1 MGILSILCP
10 AREERSR
17 FHLQTESEEE
27 IIQSTNPI
35 TINKEY
41 HLKKTQV
48 VFAVACAVVLFA
60 AGPATAQE
68 QSADNIFVATVQKMR
83 MPEGGRNVERDSLLQ
98 LYHEQVTK
106 KNTHIISQRALQHL
120 YGADNRDLVWITEY
134 KDWASVEAATK
145 MDTELFERYWK
156 DAESRRQFNR
166 MLNKYF
172 AEHSDELYSE
182 RTKLRK

>member
-1 MGILSILCP
+1 MKQYQFT
-10 AREERSR
+10 A
-17 FHLQTESEEE
+17 
-27 IIQSTNPI
+27 
-35 TINKEY
+35 TI
-41 HLKKTQV
+41 
-48 VFAVACAVVLFA
+48 ACAVVLFA

-83 MPEGGRNVERDSLLQ
+83 MPEGGRTAERDSLLQ
-98 LYHEQVTK
+98 VYHEQVTK

-145 MDTELFERYWK
+145 MDTELFEKYWK

-166 MLNKYF
+166 MLNKYL
-172 AEHSDELYSE
+172 AEHSDEIYTE

>member
-1 MGILSILCP
+1 MKHIPVI
-10 AREERSR
+10 
-17 FHLQTESEEE
+17 
-27 IIQSTNPI
+27 
-35 TINKEY
+35 
-41 HLKKTQV
+41 
-48 VFAVACAVVLFA
+48 FAIACAVVLFA
-60 AGPATAQE
+60 AHPASAQE

-83 MPEGGRNVERDSLLQ
+83 MPEGGRNTERDSLLQ
-98 LYHEQVTK
+98 VYHEQVTK

-134 KDWASVEAATK
+134 KDWASVDAATK
-145 MDTELFERYWK
+145 MDTELFEKYWK

-172 AEHSDELYSE
+172 EEHSDEIYSE